1 MDLTEEI
8 TRAIAQVVVKLGADP
23 NGIDLTDS
31 QAVNR
36 VLEQHGADIY
46 VMCAIGSWRDTMT
59 NEEVLQDLNAWLRDG
74 ESALRPDPSFS

>member
-8 TRAIAQVVVKLGADP
+8 TRAIAQVMAKLGADSE
-23 NGIDLTDS
+23 GIDLTDS

-36 VLEQHGADIY
+36 VLKEHGADIY

-59 NEEVLQDLNAWLRDG
+59 DEDVLQDLNAWLRDG
-74 ESALRPDPSFS
+74 ESALRPDTSFS